1 MKKNM
6 KKIFIALLLAG
17 GLFTSCDMDLQPRD
31 TLDDQTAIQNINDCL
46 KFRNGLY
53 TSMRGLTAGSWINN
67 QEIQMDI
74 FQGVIGNGNQV
85 GTFAN
90 GNILS
95 SDQDIES
102 KWSSLYSVINS
113 ANYIIEKMET
123 MSADYTDAQLIEL
136 KRYEGEARF
145 VRAYCYYWLA
155 DHFCQTY
162 SSDKGE
168 TSALGLPLVTKYHPT
183 SDRGSYPSRSTL
195 NETYSLIETDL
206 NYALTALQEYEAT
219 GNAPAANS
227 HYLSSYAV
235 MALQA
240 RIALLKG
247 EYSTAL
253 SKAEEVITSGTY
265 SLTTIQDYAKLWSND
280 EGTEVIFRPFMSA
293 SELGSSTGGSYF
305 LSDNEESAWYIP
317 TEDMLSLYDEENDI
331 RFSTFFI
338 VYDGLQSNGL
348 TVSAYVFNKYPGNES
363 LKTGTQR
370 NFVNMMKPFRLS
382 ELYLI
387 AAESAAAIGDASNI
401 TKANSYLNTL
411 RSNRINNYKNVTLS
425 GSNLTQQIRTER
437 LKELIGEG
445 FRLSDLRR
453 WNLGFTRN
461 GNYPRNP
468 EVENIFVTSGKNIS
482 YQAGDYRFVWPIPAT
497 EMQSNPQLAGQQNPG
512 Y

>member
-1 MKKNM
+1 M
-6 KKIFIALLLAG
+6 KKIFLALLLAG
-17 GLFTSCDMDLQPRD
+17 GLFTSCDMDLRPSD

-53 TSMRGLTAGSWINN
+53 TSMRGITAGAWINN

-74 FQGVIGNGNQV
+74 FQGVIGNGNNV

-102 KWSSLYSVINS
+102 MWSSIYSVINS

-123 MSADYTDAQLIEL
+123 LAGEYSDAQLIEL

-155 DHFCQTY
+155 DHFCQAY
-162 SSDKGE
+162 SADKGE
-168 TSALGLPLVTKYHPT
+168 TAALGLPLVTKYHPT
-183 SDRGSYPSRSTL
+183 SDRGSYPSRSTQ
-195 NETYSLIETDL
+195 NETYALIASDL
-206 NYALTALQEYEAT
+206 DYALTALLAYEAT

-235 MALQA
+235 LALQA

-247 EYSTAL
+247 EYTSAL
-253 SKAEEVITSGTY
+253 AKAEEVISSNVY
-265 SLTTIQDYAKLWSND
+265 SLTTIADYAKLWNED

-293 SELGSSTGGSYF
+293 TELGSSTGGQYF

-331 RFSTFFI
+331 RFSTFFT

-348 TVSAYVFNKYPGNES
+348 ILQAYVFNKYPGNES

-387 AAESAAAIGDASNI
+387 AAESAAAIGDASNV

-411 RSNRINNYKNVTLS
+411 RANRIANYENV
-425 GSNLTQQIRTER
+425 NLTASALTQNIRTER

-453 WNLGFTRN
+453 WNLGFERN
-461 GNYPRNP
+461 GSYPRNP
-468 EVENIFVTSGKNIS
+468 EVENIFVTSGKNLS

>member
-1 MKKNM
+1 MKRNM
-6 KKIFIALLLAG
+6 KKIFITLLLAG
-17 GLFTSCDMDLQPRD
+17 GLFTSCDMDLQPHD

-53 TSMRGLTAGSWINN
+53 SSMRGLTAGSWINT

-95 SDQDIES
+95 SDQTVES
-102 KWSSLYSVINS
+102 MWSSIYSVINS

-123 MSADYTDAQLIEL
+123 LEGEYSEAQLMEL

-145 VRAYCYYWLA
+145 VRAYCYYWLV

-162 SSDKGE
+162 SADKGE
-168 TSALGLPLVTKYHPT
+168 TAALGLPLVTKYHPT
-183 SDRGSYPSRSTL
+183 SDRASYPSRSTQ
-195 NETYSLIETDL
+195 NETYALIASDL
-206 NYALTALQEYEAT
+206 DFALAVLQDYEAA
-219 GNAPAANS
+219 GNAPVANS

-235 MALQA
+235 LALQS

-247 EYSTAL
+247 EYTVAL
-253 SKAEEVITSGTY
+253 SKAEAVIAGPY
-265 SLTTIQDYAKLWSND
+265 SLTSIDDYAKLWSND

-293 SELGSSTGGSYF
+293 SELGSSTGGYF

-317 TEDMLSLYDEENDI
+317 TEDMLSLYDEENDV
-331 RFSTFFI
+331 RFSTFFT
-338 VYDGLQSNGL
+338 VYEGLQSNGL
-348 TVSAYVFNKYPGNES
+348 TLQAYVFNKYPGNES

-387 AAESAAAIGDASNI
+387 AAESAAAIGDAANV
-401 TKANSYLNTL
+401 TKANLYLNTL
-411 RSNRINNYKNVTLS
+411 RANRIVNYENV
-425 GSNLTQQIRTER
+425 NLTASALTQGIRTER

-453 WNLGFTRN
+453 WNIGFTRN
-461 GNYPRNP
+461 GSYPRNP
-468 EVENIFVTSGKNIS
+468 DVENIFVTSGKNMS
-482 YQAGDYRFVWPIPAT
+482 YQAGDYRFIWPIPAT